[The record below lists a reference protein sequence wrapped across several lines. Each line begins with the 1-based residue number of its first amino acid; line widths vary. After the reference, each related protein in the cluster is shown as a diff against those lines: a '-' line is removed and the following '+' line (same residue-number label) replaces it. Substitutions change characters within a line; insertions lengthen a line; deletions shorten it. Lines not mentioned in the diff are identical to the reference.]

1 MSVPPWNW
9 WPPVVP
15 PWDWPPGSYVEA
27 HAEERAKIE
36 AERKATENEPAA
48 AMIDIGD
55 LDREDLACL
64 GLRRAFEDD
73 FFSDLKKQAQEEYF
87 ANLPKPRKPRKPRKP
102 SIGKLV
108 EQAKAAGVTS
118 VTLLDGT
125 KLDFGKPES
134 AEPENPWLAELK
146 KKETKK

>member
-1 MSVPPWNW
+1 MSEPP
-9 WPPVVP
+9 
-15 PWDWPPGSYVEA
+15 WPPGSYAEA

-36 AERKATENEPAA
+36 AERKATENELAA

-87 ANLPKPRKPRKPRKP
+87 ANLPKPRKPRKPTLESVAKQASKVGIDVARYEVKP
-102 SIGKLV
+102 DGAITVITGEPTPV
-108 EQAKAAGVTS
+108 EPG
-118 VTLLDGT
+118 
-125 KLDFGKPES
+125 
-134 AEPENPWLAELK
+134 NPWPLDEFR
-146 KKETKK
+146 KKETKQ